1 MKEITSRDLRES
13 LTLLFL
19 KRQDDHEGGWEE
31 RWVEG
36 PQLWAS
42 LWPIVN
48 EGSDYPFYRI
58 IIRANLQLPT
68 KVSFLWH
75 FSQMSKRLL
84 VVSAPTL
91 IQYNRF
97 LSMRAKEEQ
106 NA

>member
-42 LWPIVN
+42 LWPILN
-48 EGSDYPFYRI
+48 EENDHSFYRI
-58 IIRANLQLPT
+58 IIRATLQLPT
-68 KVSFLWH
+68 KIGFLWH
-75 FSQMSKRLL
+75 LTQASKRLL

-97 LSMRAKEEQ
+97 LSMKAKEEQ
-106 NA
+106 HA